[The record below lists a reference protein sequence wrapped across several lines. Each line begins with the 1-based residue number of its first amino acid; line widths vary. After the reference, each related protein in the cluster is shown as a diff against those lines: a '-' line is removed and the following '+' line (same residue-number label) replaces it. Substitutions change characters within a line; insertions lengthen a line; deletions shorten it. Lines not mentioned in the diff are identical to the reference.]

1 MMISSIGRKKPNITD
16 SKDDSLPT
24 PGMFWNS
31 LTSIQKFAIKL
42 FKISTTKQLDISST
56 NHVIIMDS
64 VPTLP
69 FDLIT
74 EILSRLPVKF
84 LLKFQC
90 VSKSWNSL
98 ISHDPNFAKKHLTKS
113 TTHSLN
119 SLGFTF
125 PGILTMYPPDFFF
138 NTFVFTNVKQHEH
151 PSQECNRCLR
161 AKKVE
166 IVGSCNGIL
175 CLAYKEFIQLWNPTI
190 GKLKEL
196 PVLRNPHHLNIA
208 YGFGYDSVT
217 DHYKVVVVLWDH
229 CGDEK
234 TQVKVNTLGT
244 KLWKNIEEEFPFGS
258 IPDQKSGKCVSGT
271 INWLASSRRWP
282 RPSPRFIVSLDL
294 RNESYQKV
302 LLPDNVEVNDN
313 SLTLDVSSDCLCMIS
328 GHDVWLMKEYGKKE
342 SWNKLFTISYTH
354 NPRLS
359 YSFTKVVYI
368 FEDGQVLLQI
378 KMAFVRPQLMI
389 YDPRIATFKFVTFQ
403 KSFYG
408 SRFFD
413 LDVSKYGG
421 LVVSIESLI
430 SPCS

>member
-1 MMISSIGRKKPNITD
+1 MMISSIKRKNPNITD
-16 SKDDSLPT
+16 SGDDSP
-24 PGMFWNS
+24 
-31 LTSIQKFAIKL
+31 
-42 FKISTTKQLDISST
+42 
-56 NHVIIMDS
+56 
-64 VPTLP
+64 PTLP

-74 EILSRLPVKF
+74 EILSRLPVK
-84 LLKFQC
+84 LLLQLRS

-98 ISHDPNFAKKHLTKS
+98 ISQDPNFAKKHLTNS

-138 NTFVFTNVKQHEH
+138 NTSVFTNVKQHEH

-190 GKLKEL
+190 RKLKEL
-196 PVLRNPHHLNIA
+196 PVLRNPHHRNIA

-244 KLWKNIEEEFPFGS
+244 KLWKNMEEFPFGS

-282 RPSPRFIVSLDL
+282 RPSLRFIVSLDL

-302 LLPDNVEVNDN
+302 LLPDNVEVNEN

-354 NPRLS
+354 DHSFS
-359 YSFTKVVYI
+359 YSFTKVVYV

-408 SRFFD
+408 SGFFD

-430 SPCS
+430 SPCF